1 MSVSRRNFVNFL
13 TDRHRP
19 PLRQL
24 GDVARY
30 TACPS
35 SVSQKTRLLAK
46 NGRADRAD
54 AEDNKKSVAAIR
66 TNPTDAATPTATPT
80 FEASS

>member
-1 MSVSRRNFVNFL
+1 MPESPLLSMVGSLAMLLAIRR
-13 TDRHRP
+13 
-19 PLRQL
+19 
-24 GDVARY
+24 AS
-30 TACPS
+30 S

-66 TNPTDAATPTATPT
+66 TNPTDAATATATPA